1 MSLRRYSEKRDF
13 SKTPEPKSGSSA
25 KLKSGVRRFVIQ
37 KHEASHL
44 HYDFRLEIGGALKSW
59 AVPKGV
65 PFAKGEKRLAM
76 HVEDHPISYRD
87 FEGVIPKGQYGGG
100 TVMVW
105 DYGTFQTQS
114 QTPAKDLAGGKLHF
128 ILQGKKLSG
137 EWYLVRLKK
146 DDKQW
151 LLIRGGDDMK
161 PVSKRQDDTSALS
174 GKTMA
179 NLANSKKTWHSNS
192 TASTLTASTLTAS
205 TRSLLPFFEPMM
217 AKLVKRT
224 PIGDWQYEIKY
235 DGFRALAFIQS
246 KGNVRLISRNEK
258 DLGNKFP
265 EVLKSLRLLPTE
277 NTILDGEI
285 VALDSRGRSSFQLL
299 QNRESGDQPPPLF
312 YYIFDLPQHNGTD
325 LRSVPLEDRQARI
338 KNSIRRSTGVLRVS
352 EVLKGDGDA
361 LLKQAGKLGLEGL
374 IGKKARSLYEAGRRS
389 GAWIK
394 LKTHREQEF
403 VIGGYTD
410 PTGGRQHF
418 GALLLGFYESR
429 KLRFC
434 GKVGTGFNDSTL
446 RSLRTKFRELESA
459 ECPFANLPEPKSG
472 RFGSG
477 ITRAEMKRCHWLKP
491 ELVCQ
496 VRFSEWTDD
505 ARLRQPVYLGL
516 REDKEA
522 SDVVREEAT

>member
-1 MSLRRYSEKRDF
+1 MSLRRYKEKRDF
-13 SKTPEPKSGSSA
+13 TKTPEPEGAPPA

-44 HYDFRLEIGGALKSW
+44 HYDFRLEIGGTLKSW
-59 AVPKGV
+59 AVPKGI

-114 QTPAKDLAGGKLHF
+114 PTPAKDLAGGKLHF

-137 EWYLVRLKK
+137 EWYLVRLKN
-146 DDKQW
+146 DEKQW
-151 LLIRGGDDMK
+151 LLIRGGEDMK
-161 PVSKRQDDTSALS
+161 PVSKKQDDTSALS

-179 NLANSKKTWHSNS
+179 TLANSKKIWNSNR
-192 TASTLTASTLTAS
+192 TAATGTI
-205 TRSLLPFFEPMM
+205 LPFFEPMM
-217 AKLVKRT
+217 AKLVKRA
-224 PIGDWQYEIKY
+224 PDGDWQYEIKY
-235 DGFRALAFIQS
+235 DGFRALAFIQN
-246 KGNVRLISRNEK
+246 KDNVRLISRNEK

-265 EVLKSLRLLPTE
+265 EVLKSLRLLATE

-285 VALDSRGRSSFQLL
+285 VVLDDKGRSSFQLL
-299 QNRESGDQPPPLF
+299 QNRESGDKAAPLL
-312 YYIFDLPQHNGTD
+312 YYIFDLPQQNGTD

-338 KNSIRRSTGVLRVS
+338 RKTIRRPTGVLRIS
-352 EVLKGDGDA
+352 EVLNGDGGA
-361 LLKQAGKLGLEGL
+361 LLEQARKLGLEGL
-374 IGKKARSLYEAGRRS
+374 IGKKGHSLYESGRRT

-403 VIGGYTD
+403 VIGGYSD

-418 GALLLGFYESR
+418 GALLLGYYESR

-446 RSLRTKFRELESA
+446 RSLRTKFRELEST
-459 ECPFANLPEPKSG
+459 ECPFANLPESRSG

-477 ITRAEMKRCHWLKP
+477 MTRAEMRRCHWLKP

-505 ARLRQPVYLGL
+505 FRLRQPVYLGL
-516 REDKEA
+516 REDKDA
-522 SDVVREEAT
+522 SEVVREEAT

>member
-1 MSLRRYSEKRDF
+1 MSLRRYKEKRDF
-13 SKTPEPKSGSSA
+13 TKTPEPEGAPPA
-25 KLKSGVRRFVIQ
+25 KLKAGVRRFVIQ

-44 HYDFRLEIGGALKSW
+44 HYDFRLEIGGTLKSW
-59 AVPKGV
+59 AVPKGI

-114 QTPAKDLAGGKLHF
+114 PTPAKDLAGGKLHF

-137 EWYLVRLKK
+137 EWYLVRLKN
-146 DDKQW
+146 DEKQW
-151 LLIRGGDDMK
+151 LLIRGGEDMK
-161 PVSKRQDDTSALS
+161 PVSKKQDDTSALS

-179 NLANSKKTWHSNS
+179 TLANSKKIWNSNR
-192 TASTLTASTLTAS
+192 TAATGTI
-205 TRSLLPFFEPMM
+205 LPFFEPMM
-217 AKLVKRT
+217 AKLVKRA
-224 PIGDWQYEIKY
+224 PDGDWQYEIKY
-235 DGFRALAFIQS
+235 DGFRALAFIQN
-246 KGNVRLISRNEK
+246 KDNVRLISRNEK

-265 EVLKSLRLLPTE
+265 EVLKSLRLLATE

-285 VALDSRGRSSFQLL
+285 VVLDDKGRSSFQLL
-299 QNRESGDQPPPLF
+299 QNRESGDKAAPLL
-312 YYIFDLPQHNGTD
+312 YYIFDLPQQNGTD

-338 KNSIRRSTGVLRVS
+338 RKTIRRPTGVLRIS
-352 EVLKGDGDA
+352 EVLNGDGSA
-361 LLKQAGKLGLEGL
+361 LLEQARKLGLEGL
-374 IGKKARSLYEAGRRS
+374 IGKKGHSLYESGRRT

-403 VIGGYTD
+403 VIGGYSD

-418 GALLLGFYESR
+418 GALLLGYYESR

-446 RSLRTKFRELESA
+446 RSLRTKFRELEST
-459 ECPFANLPEPKSG
+459 ECPFANLPESRSG

-477 ITRAEMKRCHWLKP
+477 MTRAEMRRCHWLKP

-505 ARLRQPVYLGL
+505 FRLRQPVYLGL
-516 REDKEA
+516 REDKDA
-522 SDVVREEAT
+522 SEVVREEAT

>member
-1 MSLRRYSEKRDF
+1 
-13 SKTPEPKSGSSA
+13 
-25 KLKSGVRRFVIQ
+25 
-37 KHEASHL
+37 
-44 HYDFRLEIGGALKSW
+44 
-59 AVPKGV
+59 
-65 PFAKGEKRLAM
+65 
-76 HVEDHPISYRD
+76 
-87 FEGVIPKGQYGGG
+87 
-100 TVMVW
+100 
-105 DYGTFQTQS
+105 
-114 QTPAKDLAGGKLHF
+114 
-128 ILQGKKLSG
+128 
-137 EWYLVRLKK
+137 
-146 DDKQW
+146 
-151 LLIRGGDDMK
+151 MK

-179 NLANSKKTWHSNS
+179 SLANSKKIWHSN
-192 TASTLTASTLTAS
+192 ATASTLTAS

-338 KNSIRRSTGVLRVS
+338 RNSIRRSTGVLRVS
-352 EVLKGDGDA
+352 EVLNGDGDA

-374 IGKKARSLYEAGRRS
+374 IGKKAHSLYEAGRRS

>member
-1 MSLRRYSEKRDF
+1 MSLRRYKEKRDF
-13 SKTPEPKSGSSA
+13 TKTPEPEGAPPA

-44 HYDFRLEIGGALKSW
+44 HYDFRLEIGGTLKSW
-59 AVPKGV
+59 AVPKGI

-114 QTPAKDLAGGKLHF
+114 PTPAKDLAGGKLHF

-137 EWYLVRLKK
+137 EWYLVRLKN
-146 DDKQW
+146 DEKQW
-151 LLIRGGDDMK
+151 LLIRGGEDMK
-161 PVSKRQDDTSALS
+161 PVSKKQDDTSALS

-179 NLANSKKTWHSNS
+179 TLANSKKIWNSNR
-192 TASTLTASTLTAS
+192 TAATGTI
-205 TRSLLPFFEPMM
+205 LPFFEPMM
-217 AKLVKRT
+217 AKLVKRA
-224 PIGDWQYEIKY
+224 PDGDWQYEIKY
-235 DGFRALAFIQS
+235 DGFRALAFIQN
-246 KGNVRLISRNEK
+246 KDNVRLISRNEK

-265 EVLKSLRLLPTE
+265 EVLKSLRLLATE

-285 VALDSRGRSSFQLL
+285 VVLDDKGRSSFQLL
-299 QNRESGDQPPPLF
+299 QNRESGDKAAPLL
-312 YYIFDLPQHNGTD
+312 YYIFDLPQQNGTD

-338 KNSIRRSTGVLRVS
+338 RKTIRRPTGVLRIS
-352 EVLKGDGDA
+352 EVLNGDGSA
-361 LLKQAGKLGLEGL
+361 LLEQARKLGLEGL
-374 IGKKARSLYEAGRRS
+374 IGKKGHSLYESGRRT

-403 VIGGYTD
+403 VIGGYSD

-418 GALLLGFYESR
+418 GALLLGYYESR

-446 RSLRTKFRELESA
+446 RSLRTKFRELEST
-459 ECPFANLPEPKSG
+459 ECPFANLPESRSG

-477 ITRAEMKRCHWLKP
+477 MTRAEMRRCHWLKP

-505 ARLRQPVYLGL
+505 FRLRQPVYLGL
-516 REDKEA
+516 REDKDA
-522 SDVVREEAT
+522 SEVVREEAT

>member
-1 MSLRRYSEKRDF
+1 MSLRRYKEKRDF
-13 SKTPEPKSGSSA
+13 TKTPEPEGAPPA
-25 KLKSGVRRFVIQ
+25 KLKSSVRRFVIQ

-44 HYDFRLEIGGALKSW
+44 HYDFRLEIGGTLKSW
-59 AVPKGV
+59 AVPKGI

-114 QTPAKDLAGGKLHF
+114 PTPAKDLAGGKLHF

-137 EWYLVRLKK
+137 EWYLVRLKN
-146 DDKQW
+146 DEKQW
-151 LLIRGGDDMK
+151 LLIRGGEDMK
-161 PVSKRQDDTSALS
+161 PVSKKQDDTSALS

-179 NLANSKKTWHSNS
+179 TLANSKKIWNSNR
-192 TASTLTASTLTAS
+192 TAATGTI
-205 TRSLLPFFEPMM
+205 LPFFEPMM
-217 AKLVKRT
+217 AKLVKRA
-224 PIGDWQYEIKY
+224 PDGDWQYEIKY
-235 DGFRALAFIQS
+235 DGFRALAFIQN
-246 KGNVRLISRNEK
+246 KDNVRLISRNEK

-265 EVLKSLRLLPTE
+265 EVLKSLRLLATE

-285 VALDSRGRSSFQLL
+285 VVLDDKGRSSFQLL
-299 QNRESGDQPPPLF
+299 QNRESGDKAAPLL
-312 YYIFDLPQHNGTD
+312 YYIFDLPQQNGTD

-338 KNSIRRSTGVLRVS
+338 RKTIRRPTGVLRIS
-352 EVLKGDGDA
+352 EVLNGDGSA
-361 LLKQAGKLGLEGL
+361 LLEQARKLGLEGL
-374 IGKKARSLYEAGRRS
+374 IGKKGHSLYESGRRT

-403 VIGGYTD
+403 VIGGYSD

-418 GALLLGFYESR
+418 GALLLGYYESR

-446 RSLRTKFRELESA
+446 RSLRTKFRELEST
-459 ECPFANLPEPKSG
+459 ECPFANLPESRSG

-477 ITRAEMKRCHWLKP
+477 MTRAEMRRCHWLKP

-505 ARLRQPVYLGL
+505 FRLRQPVYLGL
-516 REDKEA
+516 REDKDA
-522 SDVVREEAT
+522 SEVVREEAT

>member
-13 SKTPEPKSGSSA
+13 SKTPEPPSGASTNPGTRHRPDA
-25 KLKSGVRRFVIQ
+25 RRFVIQ

-105 DYGTFQTQS
+105 DYGTFQTES
-114 QTPAKDLAGGKLHF
+114 HTPAKDLAGGKLHF

-146 DDKQW
+146 DEKQW
-151 LLIRGGDDMK
+151 LLIRGGRDMK
-161 PVSKRQDDTSALS
+161 PVSKKQDDTSALS
-174 GKTMA
+174 GKSMA
-179 NLANSKKTWHSNS
+179 TLANSKKIWHSKPE
-192 TASTLTASTLTAS
+192 ASTPG
-205 TRSLLPFFEPMM
+205 LLRFFEPMM
-217 AKLVKRT
+217 AKLVKKV

-258 DLGNKFP
+258 DLGERFP
-265 EVLKSLRLLPTE
+265 EVLKSLRQLSME

-299 QNRESGDQPPPLF
+299 QNRESGEKAAPLF
-312 YYIFDLPQHNGTD
+312 YFIFDLPQQDGKD
-325 LRSVPLEDRQARI
+325 LRSSSLEDRQARI
-338 KNSIRRSTGVLRVS
+338 KQVIRRPTRILRVS

-361 LLKQAGKLGLEGL
+361 LLEQARKLGLEGL
-374 IGKKARSLYEAGRRS
+374 IGKRMHSLYEAGQRS

-403 VIGGYTD
+403 VIGGYSD
-410 PTGGRQHF
+410 PAGGRQHF
-418 GALLLGFYESR
+418 GALLLGYFESR

-434 GKVGTGFNDSTL
+434 GKVGTGFNESTL

-459 ECPFANLPEPKSG
+459 TCPFANLPESRSG

-477 ITRAEMKRCHWLKP
+477 LTQAEMKRCHWLKP
-491 ELVCQ
+491 RLICE
-496 VRFSEWTDD
+496 VRFSEWTHDSK
-505 ARLRQPVYLGL
+505 LRQPVYLGP
-516 REDKEA
+516 REDKNPE
-522 SDVVREEAT
+522 DVGREETT